1 MTAASP
7 HGSAGAQAAPTARSG
22 SVPRAPARLTGNP
35 LKELMAHGKMPVVL
49 EMHLT
54 ENDRLGFHEL
64 RQRCLA
70 DNVPLSQLTLLGQY
84 LRQLDTNSAALSTRE
99 RSLAVKLNAYA
110 DLVGTGRIDLIA
122 LDDGARGRDTLDN
135 AIVAELLCGLGVD
148 ASRLVANIVARNRHE
163 EQLRRRLA
171 HFAALG
177 VRNALLLTGD
187 LPAEPGKKAVFPM
200 DSVGLCALA
209 RRMIIEG
216 ELPGEF
222 VIAAAGHPSPD
233 ADPDGV
239 RTLHKALAGAR
250 LIITQAIYSVEEFA
264 CWMQSL
270 RSLGA
275 LDMVEVLA
283 EVVPISSAR
292 QLRIVTQV
300 PGMRVPAELIDEME
314 AVEQRLASAA
324 VAGAHDEEWFRERV
338 RHEGTRRTRT
348 LLHAVR
354 RVPGVNGFY
363 LGCVKGFDAHLELL
377 KETPLVADDHAE
389 APRTLKLSGPQH
401 QRALADQGRIESHLD
416 ELRIQF
422 RRRKKSVV
430 ARVFRRIG
438 GTQGVVRA
446 LRVIEAPKIP
456 IFGCKQCDSCD
467 LSPDALVCPRGCAKQ
482 MTHGPCG
489 APQRVGDRVLC
500 EDRSRE
506 CTWAEILR
514 RRDELGVPW
523 SQRLEVRRQ
532 PAAEFYEGRTF
543 SAFLPALAGQRPGP
557 NWSLGPRAAV
567 VAVYRRLGRTKQYN
581 APGHPQ
587 DLLTLVES
595 QREELL
601 RLLADK
607 PEMDREELL
616 AKALFLVGTPAA
628 LHIVESILA
637 RFGLPAEGTMHDL
650 SIRERFHLAEAIP
663 LMRQAS
669 SRGSTSSTGLTAS
682 GQCDALLAAV
692 PEGRELRRA
701 MRRELA
707 AGMIRHVSALGV
719 RVGYS
724 EMLLDGRFVEG
735 FLPVLAALKDE
746 IQLASARKLQST
758 LELAVRFD
766 RVPYKHHFRSPIA
779 IRWTHDHDKRRLPR
793 VELAVDVRQH
803 PSVEGFRLALRE
815 AMDRVSRGADESEG
829 AVPLEPFCDES
840 RSVCWSFNRA
850 YWQRLRDVEE
860 ATGVK
865 YDASIGG
872 STDHNLAYVRS
883 TARAFFDRLRDRGLA
898 DGDWCVVEIGVASP
912 LRARAFL
919 DEFRRICDLNH
930 ASYHEHVTYVL
941 ADFSE
946 AILERSLRELST
958 THSRVTGVRMDLA
971 SPTAALAPFRGRV
984 MHVHLCNV
992 FDNLPADRY
1001 AVSSGDLCRV
1011 QVRAH
1016 LPRQSLA
1023 AFQRRYEFDDA
1034 EVAELLRRLGGVS
1047 GGGSAS
1053 ADALLDWFKERAVA
1067 KGRPPLTYVKMWM
1080 DLFHHLRFAERYIL
1094 DGRRHQETDP
1104 ASAAGVE
1111 TADLVRSQLRGA
1123 GDVHAH
1129 VSEAA
1134 LSGFRQL
1141 LDILHPHGV
1150 LEIVD
1155 LFTQRVEDYSHRFMG
1170 PAKYDGSTVNWL
1182 DGPLFRAVAEQAG
1195 HRVRFNLFKPFDPK
1209 SVSVILLADGKGI
1222 REEST
1227 GRD

>member
-1 MTAASP
+1 MTVVPTDASTGV
-7 HGSAGAQAAPTARSG
+7 HATRTSSG
-22 SVPRAPARLTGNP
+22 GTVSRAPARPTGNP
-35 LKELMAHGKMPVVL
+35 LKELTAHGKMPVVL

-54 ENDRLGFHEL
+54 ENDRLAFHAL

-84 LRQLDTNSAALSTRE
+84 LRQLDTTAATLTPQE
-99 RSLAVKLNAYA
+99 RSLAIKLTSYA
-110 DLVGTGRIDLIA
+110 DLVGDGRIDLIA

-135 AIVAELLCGLGVD
+135 AIVAELLSGLGVD
-148 ASRLVANIVARNRHE
+148 ASRIVANIVARNRHE

-171 HFAALG
+171 YFASLG

-216 ELPGEF
+216 ELPGDF

-233 ADPDGV
+233 ADPDGI

-250 LIITQAIYSVEEFA
+250 LIITQAIYSTEEFA
-264 CWMQSL
+264 RWMQSL
-270 RSLGA
+270 RSLGV

-292 QLRIVTQV
+292 QLRVVAQV
-300 PGMRVPAELIDEME
+300 PGMRVPPELIEEME

-324 VAGAHDEEWFRERV
+324 VAGAHDETWLRDRV
-338 RHEGTRRTRT
+338 RHEGMRRTRA
-348 LLHAVR
+348 LLHAIR

-377 KETPLVADDHAE
+377 KETPLVTEDRTE
-389 APRTLKLSGPQH
+389 TPRGLKLSGPRH
-401 QRALADQGRIESHLD
+401 QRAIAEQSRIEDHLD
-416 ELRIQF
+416 QLVDQF
-422 RRRKKSVV
+422 RRRSRSAV
-430 ARVFRRIG
+430 ARAFRRAG
-438 GTQGVVRA
+438 DSRGVVRA
-446 LRVIEAPKIP
+446 LRIIESPKIP
-456 IFGCKQCDSCD
+456 IFGCKQCDACD

-506 CTWAEILR
+506 CTWAHILR

-543 SAFLPALAGQRPGP
+543 SAFLPVLTGRRQGP
-557 NWSLGPRAAV
+557 NWSLGPRAAA
-567 VAVYRRLGRTKQYN
+567 VAISKLLGRAKRY
-581 APGHPQ
+581 AAADHPQ
-587 DLLTLVES
+587 DMLTLVKS

-601 RLLADK
+601 RLLAEK

-616 AKALFLVGTPAA
+616 AKALFLVGTPVA
-628 LHIVESILA
+628 LHIIESILA
-637 RFGLPAEGTMHDL
+637 QFGLPAEGTMFDL
-650 SIRERFHLAEAIP
+650 SIREQFQLAEAIP
-663 LMRQAS
+663 PMRRAASLGSAS
-669 SRGSTSSTGLTAS
+669 SRELSAT
-682 GQCDALLAAV
+682 GQCDALLTAV

-707 AGMIRHVSALGV
+707 AGLIRHIGALGV
-719 RVGYS
+719 RISYS
-724 EMLLDGRFVEG
+724 EILLDGRFIEG
-735 FLPVLAALKDE
+735 FLAVLAALKDE
-746 IQLASARKLQST
+746 IQLAAARRLLGDLDMT
-758 LELAVRFD
+758 VRFD
-766 RVPYKHHFRSPIA
+766 RVSYKHHYRPPIA
-779 IRWTHDHDKRRLPR
+779 IRWTHDPQERRLPR

-803 PSVEGFRLALRE
+803 PSVEVFRLALRE
-815 AMDRVSRGADESEG
+815 AMDRASRGVDESED
-829 AVPLEPFCDES
+829 AVALEPFRDES

-850 YWQRLRDVEE
+850 YWQRLRDVEQ

-883 TARAFFDRLRDRGLA
+883 TARAFFDRLRDRGLTE
-898 DGDWCVVEIGVASP
+898 GNWYVVEIGVASP
-912 LRARAFL
+912 LRARTFL
-919 DEFRRICDLNH
+919 DEFRRVCDLNH
-930 ASYHEHVTYVL
+930 VALHEHVTYVL

-946 AILERSLRELST
+946 TILERSLRELSS
-958 THSRVTGVRMDLA
+958 THARVTGVRMDLA
-971 SPTAALAPFRGRV
+971 SPTAALSPFRGRV
-984 MHVHLCNV
+984 MHAHLCNV

-1001 AVSSGDLCRV
+1001 AAYAGDLCRV

-1023 AFQRRYEFDDA
+1023 AFQRRHGLDDA
-1034 EVAELLRRLGGVS
+1034 EAVGLLHQLSELAESGPEGVN
-1047 GGGSAS
+1047 
-1053 ADALLDWFKERAVA
+1053 ALLDWFRERVVA
-1067 KGRPPLTYVKMWM
+1067 RGRPLFDYVNLWM
-1080 DLFHHLRFAERYIL
+1080 DLFHQIRFTERYVVHTSL
-1094 DGRRHQETDP
+1094 DQATHPTPSAGAETI
-1104 ASAAGVE
+1104 
-1111 TADLVRSQLRGA
+1111 DLVRSHLSGA
-1123 GDVHAH
+1123 QDVHAH

-1134 LSGFRQL
+1134 LAGFRQL

-1155 LFTQRVEDYSHRFMG
+1155 LFTQRIKDYSRRFMG

-1182 DGPLFRAVAEQAG
+1182 DGPLFQAVAEQAG
-1195 HRVRFNLFKPFDPK
+1195 HRVRFNAFKPFDPK
-1209 SVSVILLADGKGI
+1209 SVSVILVAEGRGDMG
-1222 REEST
+1222 ESKD
-1227 GRD
+1227 RD